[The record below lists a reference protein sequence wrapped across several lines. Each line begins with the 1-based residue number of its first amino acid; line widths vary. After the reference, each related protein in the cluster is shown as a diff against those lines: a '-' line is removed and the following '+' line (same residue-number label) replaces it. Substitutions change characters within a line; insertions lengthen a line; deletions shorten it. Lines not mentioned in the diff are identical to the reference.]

1 MTSICCRW
9 GPLDKTRM
17 DNGTEFQNTLVQ
29 ALLTQFGVRVKMGA
43 VYHPHS
49 QGGIE
54 RINRTLITLMRKVL
68 DKVSDWRKALDLLLF
83 YYCSR
88 SYSSTTVLPMRAM

>member
-9 GPLDKTRM
+9 GPPDKTRM

-29 ALLTQFGVRVKMGA
+29 ALLTQFGVRVKTGA
-43 VYHPHS
+43 VHHP
-49 QGGIE
+49 QLQVGVE
-54 RINRTLITLMRKVL
+54 RMNRTLITLMRKVL
-68 DKVSDWRKALDLLLF
+68 DKVSDWRRELDLLLF

-88 SYSSTTVLPMRAM
+88 SYSSTTVSPMCAM